1 MKRVIAA
8 MVFVAAC
15 ATSYDYDPAT
25 AGEAEGSGRPL
36 VAKTSS
42 QFVRTL
48 YADLVGR
55 NPESFTLQISF
66 NGTPVISTPVD
77 EQATLVTTLDGL
89 GDGQPMRNLIADG
102 LLHSTEVTLPAKA
115 DVPDPRAYITEQFE
129 RLLGRDPNVY
139 ELETFANAWQT
150 DDAVGPRT
158 IIRAIVGSREYQA
171 H

>member
-1 MKRVIAA
+1 MNRFAA
-8 MVFVAAC
+8 ILVVLAAC

-25 AGEAEGSGRPL
+25 AGEGEGSGRPL

-55 NPESFTLQISF
+55 NPESFTLQITV
-66 NGTPVISTPVD
+66 NGTPAVSTPVD
-77 EQATLVTTLDGL
+77 EQSTIVTVLDGL
-89 GDGQPMRNLIADG
+89 GDSQPMRNLIADG
-102 LLHSTEVTLPAKA
+102 MLHGAEVSLPAKA